1 MKTEKGKEGKSGK
14 EARNLN
20 RRYEDN
26 NPERRRNR
34 GDVREARERIDDR
47 FDENTRTR

>member
-14 EARNLN
+14 EAGTLN
-20 RRYEDN
+20 RRYEDK
-26 NPERRRNR
+26 NPERRRHR

-47 FDENTRTR
+47 YDENTRTQ